1 MLVSVL
7 SLTLVCGERL
17 ALVTGKKL
25 AVNTS
30 RIPASTV
37 VSVTACCLVW
47 LLAAFVACPLIF
59 YRFFVQ
65 DRLWVDYEE
74 SFCAEERWVTKE
86 YMPSVVVGLIWL
98 PMIFLVIAYM
108 IIFCKLDQHEASVR
122 GREHPLAQRRRRRL
136 LSLMFVVLLVYLVC
150 YAPFTIFLIVR
161 AFTVHS
167 SEDVD
172 DYFNLLWWLSHWL
185 AYLNSALNPL
195 IYGFT
200 NKSFARAWRSS
211 CPVCV
216 FSRPAADDDHSPRP
230 SHAHQH
236 HPHIYQFDS
245 CYSNRPRTPLAVE
258 ALRGSGPQSERGHGR
273 RTSIIHGRRASPA
286 SLLENTSPTP
296 ARLSTLDE
304 VLAQESGNN
313 EPKQKIHRKAT
324 RTEHEVFTTETSK
337 FPLTYIENESF
348 CELIENGQFCT
359 L

>member
-59 YRFFVQ
+59 YRFFV

-108 IIFCKLDQHEASVR
+108 IIFCK
-122 GREHPLAQRRRRRL
+122 
-136 LSLMFVVLLVYLVC
+136 
-150 YAPFTIFLIVR
+150 
-161 AFTVHS
+161 
-167 SEDVD
+167 VD